1 MMKKNVC
8 QFWFVIHYF
17 QLIFFL
23 FLAFPASQASPAI
36 KPLKTGLPD
45 YLDYNTGGKIRL
57 RSSVVRRVKKND
69 GIIIFSQKK
78 TDVCVKTKLYIIQI

>member
-17 QLIFFL
+17 QLLIFL

-57 RSSVVRRVKKND
+57 RSSVVASWPEYFSCSQSKK
-69 GIIIFSQKK
+69 K
-78 TDVCVKTKLYIIQI
+78 

>member
-8 QFWFVIHYF
+8 HSQFWFVIHYF
-17 QLIFFL
+17 QLIFL

-45 YLDYNTGGKIRL
+45 YLDYKYGGKNPFTFF
-57 RSSVVRRVKKND
+57 SCSQSKK
-69 GIIIFSQKK
+69 K
-78 TDVCVKTKLYIIQI
+78 

>member
-17 QLIFFL
+17 QQFKLLIFL
-23 FLAFPASQASPAI
+23 FLAFPASHASPAI

-57 RSSVVRRVKKND
+57 RSSVVASWPEYFSSCSQSKK
-69 GIIIFSQKK
+69 K
-78 TDVCVKTKLYIIQI
+78 